1 MEIYDVLTAE
11 KFSTVLLPCVSKV
24 IPTRGVACLSMLTEL
39 AESVV
44 LLNRGAAS
52 KKANFDIISALFGF
66 SNLEHRTIITDR
78 RIEAF
83 VFSES
88 GSVPSMDFGLFC
100 KFDEFYKWLMSLNL
114 ERVAIYADYLT
125 KFDLALLKKLDLSGV
140 KFSFIVE
147 DKENL
152 NPIIAEFG
160 TYLRYKPD
168 QLQLF

>member
-1 MEIYDVLTAE
+1 
-11 KFSTVLLPCVSKV
+11 
-24 IPTRGVACLSMLTEL
+24 
-39 AESVV
+39 
-44 LLNRGAAS
+44 
-52 KKANFDIISALFGF
+52 
-66 SNLEHRTIITDR
+66 
-78 RIEAF
+78 
-83 VFSES
+83 
-88 GSVPSMDFGLFC
+88 MDFGLFC

-114 ERVAIYADYLT
+114 ERVAVYADYLA

-160 TYLRYKPD
+160 AYLRYKPD